1 MHAFAGLGPVLY
13 LNHQYSAL
21 VTLIHVTEL
30 PRLLEKFNFHNVLVF
45 PGYFGN
51 FLRNLAE
58 RFPRTILSVV
68 AMACGINER
77 LHIKPELMPVMGRH
91 EPGGTST
98 QNLQK
103 WMQTIERTQAQFLDF
118 GSEEENMKHY
128 NQTEPPLYPVE
139 NIKANMAGIPML
151 LIRGENDYFVEERDF
166 NKLVALL
173 PTERLDIKVVPD
185 YAHLDYVWAD
195 DAKQFVFDDVVEHF
209 ERIVV
214 ERNLRK
220 KKA

>member
-1 MHAFAGLGPVLY
+1 M
-13 LNHQYSAL
+13 
-21 VTLIHVTEL
+21 
-30 PRLLEKFNFHNVLVF
+30 LVF
-45 PGYFGN
+45 PGFLGI

-58 RFPRTILSVV
+58 RIPRTILSVV
-68 AMACGINER
+68 AMTCGINER

-98 QNLQK
+98 QNLMK
-103 WMQTIERTQAQFLDF
+103 WMQAIETTRAQFFDY
-118 GSEEENMKHY
+118 GSEEENMQHY
-128 NQTEPPLYPVE
+128 NQTTPPYYPVE
-139 NIKANMAGIPML
+139 NIKDNMAGIPML
-151 LIRGENDYFVEERDF
+151 LIRGANDYFVEERDF

-173 PTERLDIKVVPD
+173 PQERLDIKVVQD

-195 DAKQFVFDDVVEHF
+195 DAKQYVFDDVVEHF